1 MDILL
6 KCVGLGITGAVLGL
20 LTRKNAGEFGVLISV
35 AVVVLVT
42 GTVLGLMKPVLEFVY
57 TLKDRAQLGNG
68 MVSPVMK
75 TLAMGYLCQTGKNIC
90 EEAGEKT
97 VAGVIALAGSVAA
110 IYVLLPLMESVL
122 TLMEQML

>member
-42 GTVLGLMKPVLEFVY
+42 VTVLGLMKPVLQFVY